1 MALKINKKI
10 IFYSLAPISLSF
22 ALISAMGFYS
32 VKNYENLEKEKDT
45 ILQNIDSMN
54 ISNINDFKTKL
65 INNEVLSKDNK
76 ILEILKIYNSTKLER
91 NTINGFTKETKL
103 DSDLLKTLRFFD
115 IYSNSNTLNDKNL
128 SDLNSKIIL
137 ERINIISSLL
147 KQEGINKDNYLS
159 LTSKKLDL
167 LKSKYKKTQKEYI
180 SEIDEDLLF
189 YKILFGILLLISIVL
204 IGIIR
209 NLGSFVQFFEKFLDE
224 ISVINQHAGSFIDT
238 KINYDVFTENGLKR
252 SIKNMEYIMENMSI
266 NEINAHNSNQAKSEF
281 LANMSHEIRTPLNG
295 IVGFTDLLRSSD
307 PTDEQLE
314 FIEIIEN
321 SAESLVDL
329 INGILDLSKI
339 ESNKIEIENIS
350 FNPMEVF
357 SNAVEVYAVKASSK
371 NIDLSLYIDPVLN
384 NHFIG
389 DPTKLKEVV
398 INLISNAVKFTPEK
412 GTIDVHIT
420 SVKGVGKDKQR
431 LKVSVSDSGIGIP
444 PEKTG
449 RIFEAFSQ
457 ADNSTT
463 RKFGGTGLGLTISY
477 KFIEL
482 MGEKLQVKSPGEG
495 KGSTFFFEI
504 DLKNDYTN
512 ELKEYKDICNGMN
525 VAVLDKVLVGEK
537 RLSYIYLLKYL
548 EYFGFNIVHINS
560 YSDFRIKY
568 KKEKHIPITFI
579 NFSDLSPEEI
589 KNFDKASDTF
599 DKFSLNLIL
608 KSINKIT
615 ADNLNLQNSKYIYE
629 PLNFNKVLKSVLALD
644 GVIDPNE
651 NKEAET
657 AENKEV
663 ETAENKEAETAEN
676 KEAETIVER
685 KTGVIPHNLR
695 DLNILVAEDNTTNQ
709 KLIAKLLS
717 VLGCTT
723 EFANNGRE
731 AVELAQKG
739 TYNIILMD
747 INMPI
752 MTGSEAL
759 KEIRD
764 IDEIKDI
771 TIIALTAN
779 ALAGDKERFLE
790 EGFDGYLTK
799 PLKKAELIA
808 VLEDRLDK
816 E

>member
-91 NTINGFTKETKL
+91 NIINGFTKETKL

>member
-91 NTINGFTKETKL
+91 NIINGFTKETKL

-663 ETAENKEAETAEN
+663 ETAENKEAET
-676 KEAETIVER
+676 IVER